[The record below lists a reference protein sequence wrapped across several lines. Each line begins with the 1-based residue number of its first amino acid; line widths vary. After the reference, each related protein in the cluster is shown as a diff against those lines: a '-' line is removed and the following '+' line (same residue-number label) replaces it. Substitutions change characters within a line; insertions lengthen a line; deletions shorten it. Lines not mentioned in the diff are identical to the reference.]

1 MELNLEVA
9 EFVLRI
15 VQVLVVPLLGW
26 LGKIVLDL
34 RREVTELRGRVRT
47 NEDLLKELPGNGEWH
62 NLSLSI
68 EGLRGDIKRVDAKI
82 DGVDRVIGK
91 MDRVLDRQ
99 EDYLLNCGS
108 KK

>member
-1 MELNLEVA
+1 MDFNLEVA

-15 VQVLVVPLLGW
+15 VQVLVLPLMGW

-34 RREVTELRGRVRT
+34 RREVTELRGRVQT
-47 NEDLLKELPGNGEWH
+47 NEDRLKELPGNEDWH
-62 NLSLSI
+62 NLALSI
-68 EGLRGDIKRVDAKI
+68 EEMRGDVKRVDAKI

-99 EDYLLNCGS
+99 EDYLLHCGG